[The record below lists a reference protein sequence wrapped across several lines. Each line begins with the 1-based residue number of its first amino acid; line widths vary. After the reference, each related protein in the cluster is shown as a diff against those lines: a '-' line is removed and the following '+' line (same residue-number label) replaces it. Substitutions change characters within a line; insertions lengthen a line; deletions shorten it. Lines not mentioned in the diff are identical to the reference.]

1 MTREEAILLSAY
13 TGFLLA
19 PDFSEVHKFCED
31 TLGRPI
37 WTHEFADQDVQKEIR
52 EKLRPQIMELVQ
64 NISALRP
71 VSREQVEKVW
81 KGEWIIQ
88 QDEHREF
95 TKKCPKCGFPIS
107 GWWGADKFCANCGAP
122 MTDEAVDMVM
132 ERLEAVRNES

>member
-1 MTREEAILLSAY
+1 MAVRPIDANALARRIREYMDDFLNATTRLATCRAILSM
-13 TGFLLA
+13 
-19 PDFSEVHKFCED
+19 
-31 TLGRPI
+31 LGDENQTP
-37 WTHEFADQDVQKEIR
+37 T
-52 EKLRPQIMELVQ
+52 
-64 NISALRP
+64 LRP

>member
-1 MTREEAILLSAY
+1 MTREETITNLEK
-13 TGFLLA
+13 LA
-19 PDFSEVHKFCED
+19 ALFHTESDQSKMVDYSKIIE
-31 TLGRPI
+31 TL
-37 WTHEFADQDVQKEIR
+37 EFAAA
-52 EKLRPQIMELVQ
+52 
-64 NISALRP
+64 ALRP
-71 VSREQVEKVW
+71 ITREQVEKVW

-132 ERLEAVRNES
+132 ERLEGMKDEL